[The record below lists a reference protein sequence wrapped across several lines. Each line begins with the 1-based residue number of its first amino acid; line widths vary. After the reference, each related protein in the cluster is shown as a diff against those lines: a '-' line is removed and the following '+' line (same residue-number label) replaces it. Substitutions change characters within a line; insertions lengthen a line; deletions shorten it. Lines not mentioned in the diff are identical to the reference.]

1 MGLKIDLTK
10 QPYLVSYNSTLEGLC
25 IFAIAQEVLGYE
37 ITIGCKPHASEH
49 VLSRHAKEKTIYVQM
64 RSDTTVRLR
73 HDTSPTIP
81 VLDFK
86 QFIELALRVR
96 SSY

>member
-10 QPYLVSYNSTLEGLC
+10 RPYLVSYNSALEGLC
-25 IFAIAQEVLGYE
+25 IFAIAQKVLGYE
-37 ITIGCKPHASEH
+37 IARGCKPHASEAI
-49 VLSRHAKEKTIYVQM
+49 LRIHAETENIYVEM
-64 RSDTTVRLR
+64 RSDTTVLLR
-73 HDTSPTIP
+73 HDTCPRIP

-86 QFIELALRVR
+86 QFIELALSVR